1 MLHLLRRTERSFLVC
16 CGLGLAAVV
25 GWSSFAYSAWSSRQ
39 LAEQVGNLTTER
51 NVVLANHQKLQQAT
65 GELKQ
70 VEAKLGSARVEYGRS
85 VEAWAETRA
94 KLAAAQQE
102 LAALTQARRPGP
114 GPRVP
119 DRQHASAGCAEGRGP
134 QALIGA
140 HRAVGRARAAPT

>member
-1 MLHLLRRTERSFLVC
+1 MLHLLRRTERSFLVV
-16 CGLGLAAVV
+16 CGLGLAAVA
-25 GWSSFAYSAWSSRQ
+25 GWSSFAYSAWSSRR
-39 LAEQVGNLTTER
+39 LAEQVGSLTAER

-102 LAALTQARRPGP
+102 LAALTKRVDQARDRVSQTGSTRP
-114 GPRVP
+114 P
-119 DRQHASAGCAEGRGP
+119 D
-134 QALIGA
+134 ALKA
-140 HRAVGRARAAPT
+140 AARKP

>member
-1 MLHLLRRTERSFLVC
+1 MLHLLRRTERSFLIG

-25 GWSSFAYSAWSSRQ
+25 GWSSFAYSAWSSRR
-39 LAEQVGNLTTER
+39 LAEQVGSLTTER

-102 LAALTQARRPGP
+102 LAALTKRVDQARDRVSQTGSTRPADAP
-114 GPRVP
+114 K
-119 DRQHASAGCAEGRGP
+119 AA
-134 QALIGA
+134 
-140 HRAVGRARAAPT
+140 ARKP